1 MISVAINA
9 TEREDLG
16 GKFAR
21 KLRKQGAVPC
31 VVYGG
36 EAPVHFSAP
45 TLNFRDLIYTP
56 LAKKAEIVLGDKKVE
71 AIVQDI
77 QFHPV
82 TDEILHIDFIELV
95 DGKPVTMSIPVFTE
109 GVSRGVRNGGKQ
121 IQNLRKLRVKAAPAH
136 LPDSITINVEEL
148 KIGMSVRVNE
158 IKADGFEILEMPSA
172 VVVGIRMARGAADEE
187 EEEDEDETAEGEEG
201 AEASTETAAE

>member
-1 MISVAINA
+1 MISIAINA

-36 EAPVHFSAP
+36 ETPVHFSAP
-45 TLNFRDLIYTP
+45 SLNFRDLIYTP

-136 LPDSITINVEEL
+136 LPDSITINVEDL
-148 KIGMSVRVNE
+148 RIGTSVRVNE
-158 IKADGFEILEMPSA
+158 IKADNFEILEMPTA

-187 EEEDEDETAEGEEG
+187 EEDEDETAEGQEG
-201 AEASTETAAE
+201 AEASTEAAAE

>member
-1 MISVAINA
+1 MISVTINA

-21 KLRKQGAVPC
+21 KLRKQGEVPC

-56 LAKKAEIVLGDKKVE
+56 LAKKAEITLGDKKVE

-77 QFHPV
+77 QFHPT
-82 TDEILHIDFIELV
+82 TDEIIHIDFIELV
-95 DGKPVTMSIPVFTE
+95 DGKPVTMSVPVFTT
-109 GVSRGVRNGGKQ
+109 GVARGVRNGGKQ
-121 IQNLRKLRVKAAPAH
+121 VQNMRKLRVKAVPAS
-136 LPDSITINVEEL
+136 LPDQIEINVEDL
-148 KIGMSVRVNE
+148 RIGQSVRVQELPTNNF
-158 IKADGFEILEMPSA
+158 DILEMPTA
-172 VVVGIRMARGAADEE
+172 VVVGVRMARGASDAEE
-187 EEEDEDETAEGEEG
+187 EEEEGEG
-201 AEASTETAAE
+201 EAAAEETPAAE